1 MWVIL
6 LLPRR
11 KDYSAYDV
19 GRLKLDTYELRER
32 EQKIRFVYINYDRK
46 LGKKIARPI
55 RFVCKDQYVCLT
67 NGRIL

>member
-32 EQKIRFVYINYDRK
+32 EQKIRFVYYGRK

-55 RFVCKDQYVCLT
+55 RFVCRDQYVCLT